1 VNSGSLPE
9 RLFRIVSFW
18 EIAMTKVGR
27 SKAHRRRVPAI
38 ATLVALFAATQAC
51 LAYDGPTFRQG
62 LWKFERTLETNG
74 ETTNRL
80 QTSGISIAR
89 EMTRCV
95 NPTQAM
101 KAEFTPFGACEPKNF
116 RKTDGGY
123 VFQKFCGG
131 GTPIK
136 TEIDVESDSAY
147 KLINEGDIGKM
158 STKET
163 VVAHRVGDCRNR
175 GS

>member
-1 VNSGSLPE
+1 
-9 RLFRIVSFW
+9 
-18 EIAMTKVGR
+18 MTKVGR
-27 SKAHRRRVPAI
+27 SEAQSSSVGRRRALTIGAAV
-38 ATLVALFAATQAC
+38 TALFAATQAC

-62 LWKFERTLETNG
+62 LWKFERTLETDG
-74 ETTNRL
+74 ETTNQL
-80 QTSGISIAR
+80 QTSGISIAH

-101 KAEFTPFGACEPKNF
+101 KAEFTRFGPCKPKNF

-147 KLINEGDIGKM
+147 TLINEGDIGKIP
-158 STKET
+158 TKET
-163 VVAHRVGDCRNR
+163 VVAHRVGDCRHR